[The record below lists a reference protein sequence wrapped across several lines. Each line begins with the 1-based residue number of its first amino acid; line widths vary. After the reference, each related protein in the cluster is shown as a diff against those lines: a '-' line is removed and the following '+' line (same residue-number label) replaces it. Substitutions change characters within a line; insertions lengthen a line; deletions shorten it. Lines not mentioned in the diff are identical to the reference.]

1 MKRGPRPGTKGMSQA
16 PSQINRS
23 AASPEWVR
31 ALAAAC
37 AGTTQAA
44 VAKRLGYSPSVVNQV
59 IRGSYKGD
67 LTRVEAAVRG
77 AFMSE
82 CVVCPVLGE
91 IGRDVCLAH
100 QRRGFD
106 ASSSVRA
113 QLFHACRKPC
123 RHYLGSKE

>member
-1 MKRGPRPGTKGMSQA
+1 MKRGPHPGT
-16 PSQINRS
+16 R
-23 AASPEWVR
+23 AASSAKIGWNGMAPEWVR

-44 VAKRLGYSPSVVNQV
+44 IGRRLGYSASVVNQV
-59 IRGSYKGD
+59 IRGNYKGD
-67 LTRVEAAVRG
+67 LARVEAAVRG

-82 CVVCPVLGE
+82 CVICPVLGE

-106 ASSSVRA
+106 ATSSVRA
-113 QLFHACRKPC
+113 QLYHACRKPC
-123 RHYLGSKE
+123 VHYLGSRE

>member
-1 MKRGPRPGTKGMSQA
+1 MKRGPRPGKRKTFPA
-16 PSQINRS
+16 PAPVSPSI
-23 AASPEWVR
+23 AIPEWVR

-82 CVVCPVLGE
+82 CVICPVLGE

>member
-1 MKRGPRPGTKGMSQA
+1 MKRGPLPGKRNAFQTPAPTSQNNA
-16 PSQINRS
+16 T
-23 AASPEWVR
+23 PEWVR

-44 VAKRLGYSPSVVNQV
+44 VAKRLGYSASVVNQV

-82 CVVCPVLGE
+82 CVICPVLSE

-106 ASSSVRA
+106 ATSSMRA
-113 QLFHACRKPC
+113 QVYHACRKPC

>member
-1 MKRGPRPGTKGMSQA
+1 VKRGPRPGTRG
-16 PSQINRS
+16 
-23 AASPEWVR
+23 ASSVLTGWTGTPPEWVR

-44 VAKRLGYSPSVVNQV
+44 VARRLGYSASVVNQV

-67 LTRVEAAVRG
+67 LARVEAVVRG

-82 CVVCPVLGE
+82 CVVCPILGE

-113 QLFHACRKPC
+113 QLYHACRKPC
-123 RHYLGSKE
+123 RNYLGS